1 MATWNNSVITNAG
14 LELLEQS
21 LSGDGIVISRAA
33 LGGGTVDVSALVD
46 QTALTDPLVGT
57 TVVISSQKPLSGSSG
72 REIKLQI
79 RNTGLSAAATFKQVG
94 IFAACG
100 GVEVLFAISQDESGE
115 EIPSAAEYP
124 DFMEEFTAAVAI
136 SQTYGVTVE
145 VSSLAFVTKAE
156 LEESLSGKS
165 DSGHKHTTS
174 DISDLPKLGTAAQK
188 NAGDFVDA
196 ADKNAQTL
204 IPAGSDIPAWLWAN
218 AKKYT
223 RYYSKYASSNSYV
236 NAPPHMLS
244 GSEHIAY
251 YWFDGMNVTAIGEC
265 GMMYVGM
272 LISGVFS
279 GWSPA
284 RSGKNELENPDFK
297 VNQRGRN
304 IYSYS
309 VASGSIDGGFSVDN
323 WIMSIVGRGNSGSYN
338 AETHILSGSVLDKNG
353 YYANLYQLIE
363 NPVRFA
369 GKTLTFSAGMSE
381 LDQPALIQ
389 IWRTEG
395 TTTAGVAATPYN
407 LEADKV
413 LTFTMP
419 SDLTEASKIR
429 VVLQTRGSVKLDWAK
444 LELGSAATPFV
455 PPDPATEL
463 LRCQRYYCKYPVV
476 KYGALGIALAQNAAA
491 AKVTLFLPAVM
502 RNLPTISADI
512 GSIELYDGINSH
524 SVTDVSVSLN
534 SGNCETL
541 LLTSSGLE
549 AGKSYFFR
557 ATDDTSLSFSA
568 EL

>member
-46 QTALTDPLVGT
+46 QTVLTDPLVGT

-223 RYYSKYASSNSYV
+223 RYYSKYASSNRYV
-236 NAPPHMLS
+236 NAPPHMQS

-284 RSGKNELENPDFK
+284 RSGKNELDNPDFRI
-297 VNQRGRN
+297 NQRGQAEYTSGYTVDRW
-304 IYSYS
+304 YSPGECSAAPISGGVKLTSTVTASSITHAFWQNFEFPLPPGKYTLSLKAADVTGVWAARIRTVTAAGDYVDSYYTPRLQAGINS
-309 VASGSIDGGFSVDN
+309 VTVDLSDSEYISAVSIGCNKGTEA
-323 WIMSIVGRGNSGSYN
+323 GNS
-338 AETHILSGSVLDKNG
+338 L
-353 YYANLYQLIE
+353 
-363 NPVRFA
+363 
-369 GKTLTFSAGMSE
+369 
-381 LDQPALIQ
+381 
-389 IWRTEG
+389 
-395 TTTAGVAATPYN
+395 
-407 LEADKV
+407 
-413 LTFTMP
+413 
-419 SDLTEASKIR
+419 
-429 VVLQTRGSVKLDWAK
+429 KLAWVK

-463 LRCQRYYCKYPVV
+463 LKCQRYFTIYKH
-476 KYGALGIALAQNAAA
+476 QNATSNTDKCSIGVGYAL
-491 AKVTLFLPAVM
+491 T
-502 RNLPTISADI
+502 
-512 GSIELYDGINSH
+512 GSIVYAVLPIAAMRSG
-524 SVTDVSVSLN
+524 VAATVSY
-534 SGNCETL
+534 
-541 LLTSSGLE
+541 SGLSLIN
-549 AGKSYFFR
+549 GTDTVVDFSS
-557 ATDDTSLSFSA
+557 ATALEQTDSTVQVAFTVSGQTPGTVYRLHLMNSDAYLVVSK